1 MHRTNMK
8 RKTVFGK
15 NKVPLQ
21 GGLAGFV
28 RREVCESTVY
38 SIIDFII
45 FPPIEIHTGVGM

>member
-28 RREVCESTVY
+28 RREVCEST
-38 SIIDFII
+38 FL
-45 FPPIEIHTGVGM
+45 PCTPLLTL